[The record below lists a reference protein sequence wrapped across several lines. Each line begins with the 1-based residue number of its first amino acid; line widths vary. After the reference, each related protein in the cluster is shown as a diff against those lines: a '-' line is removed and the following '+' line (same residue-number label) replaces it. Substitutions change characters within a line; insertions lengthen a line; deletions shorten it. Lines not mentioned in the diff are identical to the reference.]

1 MTPPDKHRVLNQ
13 RQPGTD
19 DAQDPA
25 SVPDHL
31 FSQYGLNDPAVKPG
45 PAPQAGDPPATGEGD
60 ENDPVRSRPHSPSPA
75 APRR

>member
-1 MTPPDKHRVLNQ
+1 MTPHDKREVLDQ
-13 RQPGTD
+13 REPGTD

-25 SVPDHL
+25 SVPEHL

-45 PAPQAGDPPATGEGD
+45 PAQRPDNLPVSGGEGS
-60 ENDPVRSRPHSPSPA
+60 DPLKSRPRSRSPA